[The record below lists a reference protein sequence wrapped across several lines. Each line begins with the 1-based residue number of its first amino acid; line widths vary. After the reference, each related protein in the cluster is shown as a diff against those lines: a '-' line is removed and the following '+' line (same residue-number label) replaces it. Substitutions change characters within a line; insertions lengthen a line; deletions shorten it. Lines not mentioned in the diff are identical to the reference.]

1 MRIGIVGAGAM
12 AQALGAGWAKAG
24 HDIVV
29 GARDADKAM
38 GLASRLGARA
48 GTFAEAAAHG
58 DAVLAA
64 LPHTVVLDVVAPLAD
79 ALAGRA
85 VIDCSNPIVP
95 GPSGPMLI
103 TGGGPSAARGI
114 ADAVP
119 QAHVVKAF
127 NLCAAEVWARYTD
140 GLAVPL
146 CGNNAGALDLVRALV
161 TDLGATPLD
170 AGGLDR
176 ADYVE
181 ATAAFVIGV
190 WFAGGDPRTVLPVV
204 EHAQGR

>member
-1 MRIGIVGAGAM
+1 MRIGILGAGAM
-12 AQALGAGWAKAG
+12 AEALGAGWAKAG

-29 GARDADKAM
+29 AARDADRATE
-38 GLASRLGARA
+38 LAARLGARA

-64 LPHTVVLDVVAPLAD
+64 LPHAATPDVVSPLAD

-85 VIDCSNPIVP
+85 LIDCSNPIVP
-95 GPSGPMLI
+95 GPGGPML
-103 TGGGPSAARGI
+103 TTDGGSSAARRI

-119 QAHVVKAF
+119 GAHVVKAF
-127 NLCAAEVWARYTD
+127 NLCAAEVWARYPD

-146 CGNNAGALDLVRALV
+146 CGDDAGALDLARALV
-161 TDLGATPLD
+161 TDLGGLPLD

-176 ADYVE
+176 AGYVE

-190 WFAGGDPRTVLPVV
+190 WFAGGDPRTVLPLD
-204 EHAQGR
+204 EHARG

>member
-1 MRIGIVGAGAM
+1 MRIGILGAGAM
-12 AQALGAGWAKAG
+12 AEALGAGWAKAG

-29 GARDADKAM
+29 AARDADKATD
-38 GLASRLGARA
+38 LAARLGARA

-64 LPHTVVLDVVAPLAD
+64 LPHTAMLDVVAPLAD

-95 GPSGPMLI
+95 GPGGLML
-103 TGGGPSAARGI
+103 TTDGGPSAARRI
-114 ADAVP
+114 ADAAP
-119 QAHVVKAF
+119 DAHVIKAF
-127 NLCAAEVWARYTD
+127 NVCAAEVWARYPD

-146 CGNNAGALDLVRALV
+146 CGDDAGALDLVRALV
-161 TDLGATPLD
+161 TDLGAIPLD

-176 ADYVE
+176 AGYVE

-190 WFAGGDPRTVLPVV
+190 WFAGGDPRTVLPLV
-204 EHAQGR
+204 EHARG